1 MTDWTVFANT
11 PRKKNL
17 RASFSRFPTVCAAK
31 LASDRRPLR
40 SAKKE
45 NVLRKFRVLRRQKP
59 VDICNLNHNTMDTQA
74 QLNLERIAEA
84 IGYIKTH
91 YKPMLGKSFK
101 IPKGRN
107 EYRCTVNSSVK
118 S

>member
-1 MTDWTVFANT
+1 
-11 PRKKNL
+11 
-17 RASFSRFPTVCAAK
+17 
-31 LASDRRPLR
+31 
-40 SAKKE
+40 
-45 NVLRKFRVLRRQKP
+45 
-59 VDICNLNHNTMDTQA
+59 MDTQA